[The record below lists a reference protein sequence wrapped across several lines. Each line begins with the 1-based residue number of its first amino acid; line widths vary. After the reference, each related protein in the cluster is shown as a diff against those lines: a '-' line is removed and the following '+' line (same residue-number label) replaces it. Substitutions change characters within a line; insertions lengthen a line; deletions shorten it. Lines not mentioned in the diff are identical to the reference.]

1 MGGNAPDNRVCAL
14 PSRKSR
20 AGAKPRGKNLPQ
32 AADPGRPPGTRSS
45 FRASCRHGA
54 WHAACTYSLMM
65 RTAPKYRRWLQWL
78 LGTSL
83 GLCLAAPLLHAA
95 PAPEAATDSTPRRDT
110 DLQDIPTL
118 EMLAKSEAERQFPP
132 LTDRQR
138 FLIGPIEPHL
148 ELARCRERVR
158 AVLASTHHM
167 QDRAT
172 IELRCENA
180 RPWHLY
186 VQVRIVGTSSVV
198 VAAHAIVVGS
208 VLKATDLR
216 VEQHD
221 ISELPPGFLDDPAI
235 AVGLTASRPISGGAF
250 LTNQQLVAAKAVQ
263 RGQSV
268 TLIADLGGMSV
279 RMAGK
284 ALNDGLINQ
293 RVRVQNTSSGK
304 IVEGIARSEQV
315 VEIVS
320 Q

>member
-1 MGGNAPDNRVCAL
+1 MDD
-14 PSRKSR
+14 RKPAR
-20 AGAKPRGKNLPQ
+20 MRGPRGKKLPQ
-32 AADPGRPPGTRSS
+32 AANGGRPTGTRTRC
-45 FRASCRHGA
+45 FARHAGA
-54 WHAACTYSLMM
+54 GVARRLHLFSLM
-65 RTAPKYRRWLQWL
+65 RTAPKSRRWILGRWL
-78 LGTSL
+78 VGTSPELSL
-83 GLCLAAPLLHAA
+83 GLCLALSLAAAPLPAA
-95 PAPEAATDSTPRRDT
+95 PSAAAASAADSIPRDT
-110 DLQDIPTL
+110 DLQNIPTL
-118 EMLAKSEAERQFPP
+118 ESLARAEALRQFPP

-148 ELARCRERVR
+148 ELARCRAPVS
-158 AVLASTHHM
+158 AALASAHHM

-172 IELRCENA
+172 IELRCQNTK
-180 RPWHLY
+180 PWHLY
-186 VQVRIVGTSSVV
+186 VQVRIIGTSSVV

-235 AVGLTASRPISGGAF
+235 AVGMTASRPISGGAF
-250 LTNQQLVAAKAVQ
+250 LTNQQLVAARAVQ

-268 TLIADLGGMSV
+268 TLVADLGGMSV

-284 ALNDGLINQ
+284 ALSDGLINQ
-293 RVRVQNTSSGK
+293 RVRVQNVSSGK